1 LDTVILAR
9 VGGAELAAIIGGI
22 VFLALMAFL
31 LFGGNPEPKPSN
43 PKPDTSRRSAPK
55 RRR

>member
-1 LDTVILAR
+1 MDTVVLAR
-9 VGGAELAAIIGGI
+9 IGGAELAAIIGGI

-31 LFGGNPEPKPSN
+31 LFGGNPEPKPST
-43 PKPDTSRRSAPK
+43 PKPDVTRRGAPK

>member
-1 LDTVILAR
+1 MDTVVLAR
-9 VGGAELAAIIGGI
+9 IGGAELAAIIGGI

-31 LFGGNPEPKPSN
+31 LFGGNPEPKPST
-43 PKPDTSRRSAPK
+43 PKPDVTRRSAPK

>member
-31 LFGGNPEPKPSN
+31 LFGGSPEPKASA
-43 PKPDTSRRSAPK
+43 PKPDVTKTNRPK